1 MKHFLFAILFLS
13 MIITSFGK
21 LLLNYEWKY
30 IDILWDNPR
39 QKEEA
44 IFFGKYDPKEGFLFD
59 VDRADDGRVF
69 ITAIRDDS
77 IPLGVMTVT
86 EKQGEGGPLL
96 RPYPDWSWYKDDCKG
111 ITGGV
116 YQIEIICNHLFVVD
130 GGRIGEN
137 QLCLPQLLIFDL
149 STDKLVK
156 RVIVPFN
163 IAHNKTNH
171 GLIST
176 IAISDA
182 DCQNVKDNVI
192 VFMGDV
198 EGTGLIIYNGYTSK
212 LCRVESDF
220 MKPTD
225 VDVLVANK
233 RYPITDSTYGIT
245 TIGEDLYYV
254 PFAGSKMYKTKISN
268 LIECSPKDINEAN
281 KETQL
286 AGALGGQ
293 TLAITS
299 NRCGIF
305 FSDITKTSIMCAD
318 ATKEINSKNKELVA
332 YDPKM
337 EFVSGMKIRHGELLV
352 LSNRYQIHIYKLFF
366 YNNTFN
372 TNEVNFRV
380 FSMPIAEVEKHT
392 KCFSSCN

>member
-1 MKHFLFAILFLS
+1 MKHFLLAMLLLS
-13 MIITSFGK
+13 MTITSFGK

-69 ITAIRDDS
+69 ITATRDDGV
-77 IPLGVMTVT
+77 PLGVMTVT

-96 RPYPDWSWYKDDCKG
+96 RPYPDWSWYKNDCKG

-116 YQIEIICNHLFVVD
+116 YQVEIMCNHLFVVD

-137 QLCLPQLLIFDL
+137 QLCIPQLLIFDL

-163 IAHNKTNH
+163 IAHNKTNY

-176 IAISDA
+176 IAIFDA
-182 DCQNVKDNVI
+182 DCQNVKDNVLELI
-192 VFMGDV
+192 RSVLQVMG
-198 EGTGLIIYNGYTSK
+198 K
-212 LCRVESDF
+212 
-220 MKPTD
+220 
-225 VDVLVANK
+225 
-233 RYPITDSTYGIT
+233 
-245 TIGEDLYYV
+245 
-254 PFAGSKMYKTKISN
+254 
-268 LIECSPKDINEAN
+268 CSPKDINEAN

-332 YDPKM
+332 YDPRM
-337 EFVSGMKIRHGELLV
+337 EFVSGMKIRHDGAASYCLRLGAVVFGASSLV
-352 LSNRYQIHIYKLFF
+352 FTGLQIGAEIASG
-366 YNNTFN
+366 
-372 TNEVNFRV
+372 VFRTIIPRV
-380 FSMPIAEVEKHT
+380 LGRF
-392 KCFSSCN
+392 

>member
-1 MKHFLFAILFLS
+1 MT
-13 MIITSFGK
+13 ITSFGK

-39 QKEEA
+39 QKEKA

-69 ITAIRDDS
+69 ITATRDDGV
-77 IPLGVMTVT
+77 PLGVMTVT

-116 YQIEIICNHLFVVD
+116 YQVEIMCNHLFVVD

-137 QLCLPQLLIFDL
+137 QLCIPQLLIFDL

-176 IAISDA
+176 IAIFDA

-192 VFMGDV
+192 
-198 EGTGLIIYNGYTSK
+198 
-212 LCRVESDF
+212 
-220 MKPTD
+220 
-225 VDVLVANK
+225 
-233 RYPITDSTYGIT
+233 
-245 TIGEDLYYV
+245 
-254 PFAGSKMYKTKISN
+254 
-268 LIECSPKDINEAN
+268 
-281 KETQL
+281 
-286 AGALGGQ
+286 
-293 TLAITS
+293 
-299 NRCGIF
+299 
-305 FSDITKTSIMCAD
+305 
-318 ATKEINSKNKELVA
+318 ELVA

-380 FSMPIAEVEKHT
+380 FSMPIAEVEKNT